1 MDVYRKLEQ
10 INTRL
15 EKIEETLTNINSKL
29 DKLESSCSNMDEHI
43 SFVESTYNYLQ
54 KFSFFNFL
62 PSPIN
67 PLPLPSI

>member
-29 DKLESSCSNMDEHI
+29 DKLESSCSN
-43 SFVESTYNYLQ
+43 
-54 KFSFFNFL
+54 
-62 PSPIN
+62 
-67 PLPLPSI
+67 

>member
-15 EKIEETLTNINSKL
+15 EKMEETLNNINLKL

-54 KFSFFNFL
+54 NLNMFNFL

-67 PLPLPSI
+67 PLSIPSI